1 MAALF
6 SVSLST
12 FKNFYEQSS
21 VLAESSGNCPY
32 SKAVMLIRSGC
43 SQEGQILRMAKHTSE
58 VFSFLSLLFSFVKIN
73 SPSYLPEP
81 FPNLRESPSDRPLY
95 PGSFG
100 DASVVPSVCLLLSAW
115 HLLSVPTHL
124 SFCAHATGIMTSWWR
139 NTVLPTLRVWPSTLC
154 IA

>member
-21 VLAESSGNCPY
+21 VLAESSGNCPFF
-32 SKAVMLIRSGC
+32 KAAMLIRSGC
-43 SQEGQILRMAKHTSE
+43 SQEGQILCMAKHTSE
-58 VFSFLSLLFSFVKIN
+58 VFSFLSLLFSFVKKKK
-73 SPSYLPEP
+73 SSSHLPEP
-81 FPNLRESPSDRPLY
+81 FPSLRESPSDGPLH

-100 DASVVPSVCLLLSAW
+100 DATTVPSVCLLLSAN
-115 HLLSVPTHL
+115 LLSVPTHL
-124 SFCAHATGIMTSWWR
+124 SFCAHAW
-139 NTVLPTLRVWPSTLC
+139 NHDLTVEEHRASNPQGLASTLC